1 MLLWITFLT
10 LWLWVSSP
18 TDTISFLRVTIM
30 RVRSKAQRMAKMS
43 PRQIK
48 QMEKKIKMNKAKKRG
63 FNLVPTPKQ
72 LARSIHEKMA
82 KQFGKKYG
90 EFIHDGNL
98 HGRKTNYDVVVDTDQ
113 PKHIDVYVGHLDL
126 EPAVQ
131 ELVDTMCKHKYKIGV
146 SVARHNFEY

>member
-18 TDTISFLRVTIM
+18 TDTISLIGATIM

-63 FNLVPTPKQ
+63 FNNGPTSEQ
-72 LARSIHEKMA
+72 IARSLHKKIA

-98 HGRKTNYDVVVDTDQ
+98 HDRKTNYNVVVNADN
-113 PKHIDVYVGHLDL
+113 PKHIDVYVGHIDL
-126 EPAVQ
+126 EPAAQ
-131 ELVDTMCKHKYKIGV
+131 EFVDATCKHKYKIGV